1 MSNNPRKNNKHKH
14 VLLTKVLGVV
24 TNLNINIQIRKH
36 YQIKA
41 YTMNLKMG
49 NFLTRNNMNFNR
61 KLAVKYPKYP
71 SREGSC

>member
-24 TNLNINIQIRKH
+24 TNLNIIHPIRKH

-41 YTMNLKMG
+41 YTMNLKRG
-49 NFLTRNNMNFNR
+49 NFLTRNNMNFNS
-61 KLAVKYPKYP
+61 KLAIKYPKYP